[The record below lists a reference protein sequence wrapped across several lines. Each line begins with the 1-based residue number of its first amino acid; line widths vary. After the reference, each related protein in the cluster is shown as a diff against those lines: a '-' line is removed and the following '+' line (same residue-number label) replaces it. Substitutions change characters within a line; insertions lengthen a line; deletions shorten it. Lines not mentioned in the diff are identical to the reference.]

1 MKIVKIKKVLFLNFN
16 QIKTINQMKIKKE
29 TILLIKKELK
39 DKIIIILILTI

>member
-39 DKIIIILILTI
+39 DKIIIILILTF